1 MEAHSLFQGSS
12 SAHSYPLAKLS
23 KPTTMVSNYVRFNFT
38 HNPCLMFSNGYPS
51 SFSLPL
57 SVQNEPRKASSLIV
71 SARKKDKKED
81 SHSSVPKPDE
91 VTGFFPEAV
100 LLKKKTVEEEGQL
113 LPEFEDA
120 DERQLFESLML
131 ELESDMNLEICHMFN
146 LGNSLSSCRDQATHI
161 FCFQISSEWVL
172 HAEITLYLC
181 AYMQLCKQ
189 LRHYEVVYLIHEKH
203 ADEVAAVNEK
213 VQDFLREKK
222 GQVWRLNDWGMRRLA
237 YKIKKANNAHYML
250 MNFELDAKY
259 INDFKTLLD
268 QDERVIRH
276 LVIKRDEAITEDCP
290 PPPEFHTLRANAD
303 DNDDEEF
310 DDDWDGEEEVGGY
323 DENDGGVEII
333 FVDGEDVDTDSR
345 NETSANVQQPE
356 TRKLRAENVGR

>member
-1 MEAHSLFQGSS
+1 METQSLLQCSS
-12 SAHSYPLAKLS
+12 PTPSYLLPKLS
-23 KPTTMVSNYVRFNFT
+23 KTTMMTTNCVSFNFT
-38 HNPCLMFSNGYPS
+38 HNPCLIFANCYPS

-57 SVQNEPRKASSLIV
+57 SVQNKPRKAASSLIV

-81 SHSSVPKPDE
+81 AHYAVPKPDE
-91 VTGFFPEAV
+91 GTSFFPEAV
-100 LLKKKTVEEEGQL
+100 LLKKRTVEEDGRL

-131 ELESDMNLEICHMFN
+131 ELDSDMNVEI
-146 LGNSLSSCRDQATHI
+146 
-161 FCFQISSEWVL
+161 
-172 HAEITLYLC
+172 
-181 AYMQLCKQ
+181 

-203 ADEVAAVNEK
+203 EDEVAAVNQK

-276 LVIKRDEAITEDCP
+276 LVIKRDEAITKDCP

-303 DNDDEEF
+303 DIDDEES
-310 DDDWDGEEEVGGY
+310 DEDYDSDWDGEDEVDDYDADEGG
-323 DENDGGVEII
+323 DEII
-333 FVDGEDVDTDSR
+333 VIDGDDEDIDSR
-345 NETSANVQQPE
+345 NETSANVREPE
-356 TRKLRAENVGR
+356 IRKLSAENVGMQSSSKRYAFKYRRIYELRRSK